1 MNAFPNE
8 NTFLQFRQP
17 NMIGPKSRANIT
29 PVNQLTCITNTCK
42 DLVSCLY
49 EGNYDTNRS
58 IEPQPYDTHVSLSSL

>member
-29 PVNQLTCITNTCK
+29 PVNQLYEYMQRPCQL
-42 DLVSCLY
+42 LV
-49 EGNYDTNRS
+49 
-58 IEPQPYDTHVSLSSL
+58 